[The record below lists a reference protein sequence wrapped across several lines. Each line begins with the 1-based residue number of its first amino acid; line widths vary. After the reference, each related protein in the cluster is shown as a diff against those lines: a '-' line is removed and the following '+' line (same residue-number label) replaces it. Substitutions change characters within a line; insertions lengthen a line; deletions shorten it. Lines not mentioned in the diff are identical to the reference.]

1 MKLSQWA
8 KNNGL
13 CYRTAYNLFKSNK
26 LPVDAYQLET
36 GTIIVKENTE
46 ISQESLGVVIYA
58 RVSSHEQKE
67 DLNRQ
72 IERLKNYCAYNGMK
86 ISGIYSEIASGLNQ
100 NRKKLNSILNDSNIK
115 TIVVENNDRL
125 TRFGFNLIQS
135 TLNAQNRNII
145 VINDTENKED
155 LVQDFIDVIT
165 SMCAKIYGKRSAK
178 NKALRALEE
187 IKKDV
192 E

>member
-26 LPVDAYQLET
+26 LPVQAYQLET
-36 GTIIVKENTE
+36 GTIIVKDTVDS
-46 ISQESLGVVIYA
+46 SQKPSDVVIYA
-58 RVSSHEQKE
+58 RVSSHDQKE

-86 ISGIYSEIASGLNQ
+86 VSGIYSEIASGLNQ
-100 NRKKLNSILNDSNIK
+100 NRKKLNYILNTNTIK

-135 TLNAQNRNII
+135 TLNAQDRNII

-178 NKALRALEE
+178 NKAMRAIEATRE
-187 IKKDV
+187 NTK
-192 E
+192 

>member
-26 LPVDAYQLET
+26 LPVQAYQLET
-36 GTIIVKENTE
+36 GTIIVKDTVDS
-46 ISQESLGVVIYA
+46 SQKPSDVVIYA
-58 RVSSHEQKE
+58 RVSSHDQKE

-72 IERLKNYCAYNGMK
+72 IKRLKNYCAYNGMK
-86 ISGIYSEIASGLNQ
+86 VSGIYSEIASGLNQ
-100 NRKKLNSILNDSNIK
+100 NRKKLNYILNTNTIK

-135 TLNAQNRNII
+135 TLNAQDRNII

-178 NKALRALEE
+178 NKAMRAIEATRE
-187 IKKDV
+187 NTK
-192 E
+192 